1 VSFGNG
7 LCATEEIS
15 DITDMSREQLV
26 TEDAISRQ
34 PPEAQAIIRLLL
46 ARIDQQD
53 RRIAELDARV
63 KELESRLIKTPQNS
77 SLPPSSQHPH
87 AKPAPPRQPSG
98 KKRGGQPGHPKYER
112 ALVPTEECTEVVTL
126 VPSACRRCGDR
137 LAGND
142 AEPWRHQVWEVPE
155 IHPLVTEYQL
165 HRLLCPACGITTCAE
180 LPAGVPTGQAGPRLV
195 ALVALLMGCF
205 RQSKRRVA
213 LFLEQVLGQPCSP
226 GWVVKLQNQATA
238 SLRAPYQEVVSQ
250 LPIQDALAIDESP
263 TKEGRA
269 KAWLWTCVAPGA
281 PGFTVFAL
289 RTTRAATVLEE
300 LLTERFDG
308 AVMCDR
314 AKMYWQ
320 QGRLQWCWAHLK
332 RDFQALVDHPDHQVK
347 RLGRELMPLTRELF
361 RLWARSRD
369 GTITRTGLK
378 RLMHPVRQKVEA
390 LLLRGVYSGNP
401 RLVGMCEELYDHR
414 EWLWTFL
421 DVVGVEPTNNA
432 SERSLRHAVIWRKLS
447 FGTQSARG
455 SRFVETI
462 LTVVET
468 CRQQSRSVFAFVAES
483 VQAQLDHRPAPS
495 LITGL

>member
-1 VSFGNG
+1 
-7 LCATEEIS
+7 
-15 DITDMSREQLV
+15 MSQ
-26 TEDAISRQ
+26 TIPEDVIVRQ

-46 ARIDQQD
+46 ARIE
-53 RRIAELDARV
+53 A
-63 KELESRLIKTPQNS
+63 LEGRLSKTPQNS

-98 KKRGGQPGHPKYER
+98 KKRGGQPGHPKHER
-112 ALVPTEECTEVVTL
+112 TLIPPNECNEVLTL
-126 VPSACRRCGDR
+126 KPSACRRCGDR
-137 LAGND
+137 LAGTD
-142 AEPWRHQVWEVPE
+142 AEPLRHQVWEVPE
-155 IHPLVTEYQL
+155 IRPLVTEYQL

-180 LPAGVPTGQAGPRLV
+180 LPAGVPTGQAGPQLI

-213 LFLEQVLGQPCSP
+213 LFLEQVLRQPCSS

-238 SLRAPYQEVVSQ
+238 ALRPSYQEAVVQ

-263 TKEGRA
+263 TKEGPL
-269 KAWLWTCVAPGA
+269 KAWLWTCVAA
-281 PGFTVFAL
+281 KFTVFAL
-289 RTTRAATVLEE
+289 RTTRAATVLHE

-314 AKMYWQ
+314 AKMYWMI
-320 QGRLQWCWAHLK
+320 GRLQWCWAHLK

-347 RLGRELMPLTRELF
+347 RLGRDLMGPTRELF
-361 RLWARSRD
+361 RLWARYRD

-378 RLMHPVRQKVEA
+378 RRMHPIRQEVES
-390 LLLRGVYSGNP
+390 LLLRGECSGNP
-401 RLVGMCEELYDHR
+401 RLSGMCQELYDHR

-421 DVVGVEPTNNA
+421 DVDGVEPTNNA

-447 FGTQSARG
+447 FGTQSVQG

-468 CRQQSRSVFAFVAES
+468 CRQQSRSVFTFIAEA
-483 VQAQLDHRPAPS
+483 VQADFDHRSAPS
-495 LITGL
+495 LLSGV